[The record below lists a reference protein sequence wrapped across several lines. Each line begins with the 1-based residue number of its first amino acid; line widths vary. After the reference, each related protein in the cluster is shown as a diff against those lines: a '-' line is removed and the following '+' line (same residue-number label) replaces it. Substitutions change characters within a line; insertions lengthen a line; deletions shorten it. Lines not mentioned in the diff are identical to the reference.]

1 MAKFETVRFGAMDI
15 PDNQQIEF
23 NRGLLGFEKLSQF
36 VHVQMEDEAP
46 FGWLQ
51 SLEDPQVAFVVANP
65 AVFFPHYKIEI
76 DPRELGDVH
85 PDPNERLEILG
96 ICTIPDSFSEISMNL
111 LGPLVIN
118 TATRKGKQLVL
129 NKSGYTTQHR
139 LSESAPKPQSGTAA
153 PSAVRPR
160 PVRTPG

>member
-1 MAKFETVRFGAMDI
+1 MAEFETVRFGAMNI
-15 PDNQQIEF
+15 PDNQQVEF
-23 NRGLLGFEKLSQF
+23 ARGLLGFEKLRQF
-36 VHVQMEDEAP
+36 VHLQLEDEAP

-51 SLEDPQVAFVVANP
+51 SLEDPQVAFVVVNP

-85 PDPNERLEILG
+85 PGPNERLEILG
-96 ICTIPDSFSEISMNL
+96 ICTIPNSFSEVSMNL

-129 NKSGYTTQHR
+129 NRSGYTTRHK
-139 LSESAPKPQSGTAA
+139 LSESAPKLQSSAATATA
-153 PSAVRPR
+153 MRPR
-160 PVRTPG
+160 AVRTPG